1 VHRGVLFLDEL
12 GEFPPHALDALR
24 QPIEEHVVRISR
36 QAMSAAFPA
45 DFLLIACSNP
55 CPCGVGGPNCTC
67 NELQRTRYRRRLSA
81 PLLDRFD
88 LRLEVHPP
96 EPGDGR
102 GESSAAVGERVLGA
116 VARQELRYRDRP
128 WRRNAQVPASV
139 LHRAIPLVGDAG
151 EAWRWSIARYQLTGR
166 GAARVRR
173 VARTLAD
180 LDGGVDVAEHHITVA
195 ASLREDVP

>member
-1 VHRGVLFLDEL
+1 
-12 GEFPPHALDALR
+12 
-24 QPIEEHVVRISR
+24 
-36 QAMSAAFPA
+36 M
-45 DFLLIACSNP
+45 
-55 CPCGVGGPNCTC
+55 
-67 NELQRTRYRRRLSA
+67 
-81 PLLDRFD
+81 
-88 LRLEVHPP
+88 
-96 EPGDGR
+96 
-102 GESSAAVGERVLGA
+102 VGERVLAA

-139 LHRAIPLVGDAG
+139 LHRAIPLAGDAG

-180 LDGGVDVAEHHITVA
+180 LDGGVDVAEHHITLA